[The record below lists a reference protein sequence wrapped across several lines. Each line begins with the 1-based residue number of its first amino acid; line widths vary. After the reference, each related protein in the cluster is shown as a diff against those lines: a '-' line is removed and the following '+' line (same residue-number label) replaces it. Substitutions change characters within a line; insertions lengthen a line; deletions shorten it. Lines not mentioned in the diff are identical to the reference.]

1 MQIETPTPARYG
13 LDNHGLNNL
22 GAVYWNLPAP
32 FLYEQAI
39 RRRES
44 RLALNGPLM
53 VRTGHHTGRS
63 PKDKFIVREP
73 TSDSHV
79 FWGNT
84 NRPIS
89 EENFN
94 NIHTRM
100 LSFLEGKDLFVQDL
114 YTGADPEYRMPVRII
129 TELAWHSLFARNMFI
144 RPETDELGS
153 FIPEFTVIA
162 APNFH
167 AVPETDGTRTEVF
180 IIVNFEKRLVL
191 IGGTFYAGEIKKS
204 IFSVMNYLLPLKNVL
219 SMHCSANVGK
229 AGDVALFFG
238 LSGTGKTTLS
248 TDPERSLIGDD
259 EHAWGPNGVFNLEG
273 GCYAK
278 VIHLSPTDE
287 PEIYATTQ
295 RFGSLLENVSMDAAT
310 GIVDFDDSTL
320 TENTRVSY
328 PIDFIPN
335 SSPTGMAGHPSTI
348 IMLTADAF
356 GVMPP
361 IARLSPEQA
370 MYHFLSGY
378 TAKVAGTEKGVTE
391 PQATFSCCFG
401 APFMVHSPTV
411 YARLLG
417 QKVQKHNAQVWL
429 VNTGWTGGGY
439 GTGSRIKIAYTRSM
453 IRAVLN
459 GEMDGAEMRIDPHF
473 GLMIPVSVP
482 GVSAGVLDQR
492 STWADKTAF
501 DQQVTR
507 LAAMFKENSQA
518 FNEQIPADVRSA
530 GPV

>member
-1 MQIETPTPARYG
+1 
-13 LDNHGLNNL
+13 
-22 GAVYWNLPAP
+22 
-32 FLYEQAI
+32 
-39 RRRES
+39 
-44 RLALNGPLM
+44 
-53 VRTGHHTGRS
+53 
-63 PKDKFIVREP
+63 
-73 TSDSHV
+73 
-79 FWGNT
+79 
-84 NRPIS
+84 
-89 EENFN
+89 
-94 NIHTRM
+94 
-100 LSFLEGKDLFVQDL
+100 
-114 YTGADPEYRMPVRII
+114 
-129 TELAWHSLFARNMFI
+129 
-144 RPETDELGS
+144 
-153 FIPEFTVIA
+153 
-162 APNFH
+162 
-167 AVPETDGTRTEVF
+167 
-180 IIVNFEKRLVL
+180 
-191 IGGTFYAGEIKKS
+191 
-204 IFSVMNYLLPLKNVL
+204 
-219 SMHCSANVGK
+219 
-229 AGDVALFFG
+229 
-238 LSGTGKTTLS
+238 
-248 TDPERSLIGDD
+248 
-259 EHAWGPNGVFNLEG
+259 
-273 GCYAK
+273 
-278 VIHLSPTDE
+278 
-287 PEIYATTQ
+287 
-295 RFGSLLENVSMDAAT
+295 MDAAT
-310 GIVDFDDSTL
+310 GIVDFDVSTL